1 MLASMVETELK
12 FQVPA
17 ATRAALR
24 RAVATPSAQTLR
36 LRAQYFDTPD
46 GRLAAAGL
54 ALRLRQEGRGWVQ
67 TLKGA
72 RAGLAQR
79 LEHEVAL
86 PAGPEALDLR
96 RHDGTPAAVALKEAL
111 GPGAAALVV
120 VFQTDVRRSHRVLR
134 SGGAVIEAALDVGT
148 VHAAGRRLPLW
159 ELELEL
165 RRGPIEALYA
175 LATRWVQRH
184 GLWLDV
190 RSKAERGVLLAR
202 GLDARPPVGARAP
215 ALQPGQSMDAALR
228 AMVGAALAQAL
239 PNASALAGG
248 AGGPEHLHQLRVGL
262 RRLRSVLQLFGR
274 SGGADPGS
282 DPLQGLF
289 RRLGGARDRD
299 VMATTVWPALLAAGG
314 TVPSLPPPG
323 ATDDPGALLREPATV
338 CLLLALMAFAEGAPS
353 ADDTATVQD
362 RAAAELLRQH
372 RRLQKAARGFAA
384 LDDADRHRLRRR
396 LKRLRYGVEAT
407 QSLWPAKA
415 CRHYLDGLHP
425 LQDALGLC
433 NDLQVAQALLPT
445 SDDDASRFAQ
455 GWLKARQ
462 VQAADAAARAL
473 QHWPRA
479 PKAWRS

>member
-1 MLASMVETELK
+1 MLARMVETELK

-17 ATRAALR
+17 ASRAALQ

-46 GRLAAAGL
+46 GRLAAAGV
-54 ALRLRQEGRGWVQ
+54 ALRLRQEGAGWVQ

-79 LEHEVAL
+79 LEHEVTL
-86 PAGPEALDLR
+86 PAGPVALDLR
-96 RHDGTPAAVALKEAL
+96 RHDGTPAAAALQEAL
-111 GPGAAALVV
+111 GADAAALVV
-120 VFQTDVRRSHRVLR
+120 VFQTDVRRSRRVLH
-134 SGGAVIEAALDVGT
+134 SGGAVIEAALDIGT
-148 VHAAGRRLPLW
+148 IRAAGRRLPLW

-175 LATRWVQRH
+175 LASRWVQRH

-215 ALQPGQSMDAALR
+215 ALQRGQPMDAALR

-248 AGGPEHLHQLRVGL
+248 VGGPEHLHQLRVGL

-274 SGGADPGS
+274 SGGADPGP

-299 VMATTVWPALLAAGG
+299 VLATTVWPALLAAGG
-314 TVPSLPPPG
+314 PVPSLPPG
-323 ATDDPGALLREPATV
+323 TADDPGALLREPATV
-338 CLLLALMAFAEGAPS
+338 CLLLDLMAFAEGAPH
-353 ADDTATVQD
+353 AEDTAPVQD

-372 RRLQKAARGFAA
+372 RRLRKAARGFAT
-384 LDDADRHRLRRR
+384 LDNADRHRLRRR

-407 QSLWPAKA
+407 QPLWPDKA

-445 SDDDASRFAQ
+445 PDDEASRFAQ
-455 GWLKARQ
+455 GWLKERQ
-462 VQAADAAARAL
+462 AQAADAAARAL